1 MTTKNWTKGWVV
13 CALTL
18 TLAAPVF
25 AQAPAAP
32 APAPAPVDKPPT
44 ATPAPGG
51 APGVVIADVRVITA
65 TVDAIDKDKREV
77 TLKGSGGRTAT
88 IKVPPEAKNFDQIK
102 VGDKVTFKFLDSVAL
117 FVRKAG
123 DPPAAGE
130 AQAVSVAPRGQ
141 KPKAVMVDTKEITAK
156 VEKIDYKKRLVTLKG
171 PEGNVKTIKVDPA
184 VKRLNEVK
192 VGDDIVLRST
202 EAVAIQVTAPQAK

>member
-1 MTTKNWTKGWVV
+1 MTMKNWTKGWVV

-18 TLAAPVF
+18 MVS
-25 AQAPAAP
+25 APAAWAQTPAAPTP
-32 APAPAPVDKPPT
+32 APPADKPPT
-44 ATPAPGG
+44 AAPAPGG
-51 APGVVIADVRVITA
+51 APGVVLADVSVINA
-65 TVDAIDKDKREV
+65 TVEAIDKDNRTV

-102 VGDKVTFKFLDSVAL
+102 VGDHVKFKFLDSIAL

-123 DPPAAGE
+123 DPPEAAE
-130 AQAVSVAPRGQ
+130 TQAVAVAPRGQ
-141 KPKAVMVDTKEITAK
+141 KPKAVTVSTKEITAK
-156 VEKIDYKKRLVTLKG
+156 VEKIDYTKRLLTLKG
-171 PEGNVKTIKVDPA
+171 PEGNVRTIKVDPR

-202 EAVAIQVTAPQAK
+202 EAVAVQVTTPKAQ